1 MGAFQ
6 AVADVDTAASLPT
19 VNLLPMYSRA
29 LSVALP
35 LPMPFMSV
43 FTPVMCPVLGAP
55 NENPLGIRAVLEEG
69 LRGSAANS
77 AGGDTGPT

>member
-6 AVADVDTAASLPT
+6 AVADVDTAGGLPT
-19 VNLLPMYSRA
+19 VNPLPMYSRA

-43 FTPVMCPVLGAP
+43 STPVMCPVLGAP
-55 NENPLGIRAVLEEG
+55 NENPLGIRPVLEG